1 MTEEEWA
8 IERVNELLKQFDPEV
23 EAINTIAR
31 HYAEPLLRQENF
43 ERYATDSN
51 LNNLLSVPNLPRD
64 LKKRIIAGHMTGE
77 LTEAFDGVGDSRLP
91 AAIAEIVAENWC
103 DKLPFGDTTDWISRL
118 NAAAGNP
125 DYKPP
130 EPKPERE
137 ARSNSWWGILWAA
150 LVALSVGYLLLFAR

>member
-23 EAINTIAR
+23 AAINTIAR

-91 AAIAEIVAENWC
+91 AAIAEIVAEN
-103 DKLPFGDTTDWISRL
+103 
-118 NAAAGNP
+118 
-125 DYKPP
+125 
-130 EPKPERE
+130 
-137 ARSNSWWGILWAA
+137 
-150 LVALSVGYLLLFAR
+150 